1 MIIRREEEKDYF
13 ENEALVREAF
23 YNIYRPGYIEHYVLH
38 KLRNDKCFMPL
49 LDYVIEEDGK
59 IIASIVYAIG
69 KLTYDDNT
77 NKNILTFGPVNVH
90 PKYQKKGYAEKLI
103 NYTMDKA
110 KSLGYNEIII
120 SGNEEYYKKY
130 GFVKASLYNIY
141 YKGYEE
147 DDSFLLIRIFDESKY
162 ENEHALYS
170 DPECY
175 MVNEEVANEYDKNFP
190 YKEKVQN
197 DNQLF

>member
-13 ENEALVREAF
+13 ENETLVREAF
-23 YNIYRPGYIEHYVLH
+23 YNIYRPGCIEHYVLH
-38 KLRNDKCFMPL
+38 KLRNDKSFVAS

-77 NKNILTFGPVNVH
+77 TKDILTFGPVSVH
-90 PKYQKKGYAEKLI
+90 PKYQKRGYAEKLI

-130 GFVKASLYNIY
+130 GFVKASLYDIH

-147 DDSFLLIRIFDESKY
+147 DDSFLLIHIFDKNKY
-162 ENEHALYS
+162 DIEHVLYS

-175 MVNEEVANEYDKNFP
+175 MVSEEEANEYDKNFP

>member
-13 ENEALVREAF
+13 ENETLIREAF
-23 YNIYRPGYIEHYVLH
+23 YNIYRPGCIEHYVLH

-49 LDYVIEEDGK
+49 LDYVI
-59 IIASIVYAIG
+59 
-69 KLTYDDNT
+69 
-77 NKNILTFGPVNVH
+77 
-90 PKYQKKGYAEKLI
+90 
-103 NYTMDKA
+103 
-110 KSLGYNEIII
+110 
-120 SGNEEYYKKY
+120 
-130 GFVKASLYNIY
+130 
-141 YKGYEE
+141 EE

>member
-1 MIIRREEEKDYF
+1 
-13 ENEALVREAF
+13 
-23 YNIYRPGYIEHYVLH
+23 
-38 KLRNDKCFMPL
+38 
-49 LDYVIEEDGK
+49 
-59 IIASIVYAIG
+59 
-69 KLTYDDNT
+69 
-77 NKNILTFGPVNVH
+77 
-90 PKYQKKGYAEKLI
+90 
-103 NYTMDKA
+103 MDKA

-147 DDSFLLIRIFDESKY
+147 DDSFLLIRIFDESKCK
-162 ENEHALYS
+162 NEHALYS

>member
-13 ENEALVREAF
+13 ENEVLVREAF
-23 YNIYRPGYIEHYVLH
+23 YNIYRPGCIEHYVLH

-49 LDYVIEEDGK
+49 LDYVIEENGK

-69 KLTYDDNT
+69 KLTYNDNT
-77 NKNILTFGPVNVH
+77 TKDILTFGPVSVH
-90 PKYQKKGYAEKLI
+90 PKYQKRGYAEKLI

-130 GFVKASLYNIY
+130 GFVKASLYDIH

-147 DDSFLLIRIFDESKY
+147 DESFLLIHIFDKNKY
-162 ENEHALYS
+162 DIKHALYS

>member
-23 YNIYRPGYIEHYVLH
+23 YNIYRPGCIEHYVLH

-77 NKNILTFGPVNVH
+77 NKNILTFGPVSVH
-90 PKYQKKGYAEKLI
+90 PKYQKRGYAEKLI

-130 GFVKASLYNIY
+130 GFVKASLYDI
-141 YKGYEE
+141 K
-147 DDSFLLIRIFDESKY
+147 
-162 ENEHALYS
+162 HALYS

-175 MVNEEVANEYDKNFP
+175 IVSEEEANEYDKSFP